1 VKINDKVYISGEVE
15 YGNDV
20 CRVASIGIVEEMGD
34 IESLIAISNI
44 DGDFN
49 VTTYV
54 LNKYINEIGA

>member
-1 VKINDKVYISGEVE
+1 
-15 YGNDV
+15 
-20 CRVASIGIVEEMGD
+20 VEEMGD